1 MSSWSPGLGSAAQSG
16 HGAAK
21 GAKVDAEGGKWMG
34 KAEMGEIW
42 GPISNP
48 MAQGSNRFS
57 SSHFPLFKTTA
68 FVLLD
73 LWIGK

>member
-1 MSSWSPGLGSAAQSG
+1 M
-16 HGAAK
+16 
-21 GAKVDAEGGKWMG
+21 DAEGGKWMG

-48 MAQGSNRFS
+48 VAQGSNRFS
-57 SSHFPLFKTTA
+57 SSHFPPFKTTA